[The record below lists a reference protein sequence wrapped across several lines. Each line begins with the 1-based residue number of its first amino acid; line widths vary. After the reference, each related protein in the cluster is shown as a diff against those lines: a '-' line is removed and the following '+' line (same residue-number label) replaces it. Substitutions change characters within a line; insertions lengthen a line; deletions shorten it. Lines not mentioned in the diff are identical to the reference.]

1 MGIRAKVGVGHV
13 CTRLG
18 HVLDECTW
26 TFREVELYKVN
37 SSGIITTGTNIVVG
51 VAVVVVVVRPRRS
64 RLGYHHDSSPLVS
77 RTSVL
82 QEVEQS
88 DPCNATTVGDE
99 RCSRHEIREIGKTK
113 SVWIMAA
120 VQGLQDTRS
129 GR

>member
-26 TFREVELYKVN
+26 TLREVELYKVN
-37 SSGIITTGTNIVVG
+37 SSGIITTGTTIVVG
-51 VAVVVVVVRPRRS
+51 VAVVVVVVVVRPRRS
-64 RLGYHHDSSPLVS
+64 RLGCYHDSSPLVS

-99 RCSRHEIREIGKTK
+99 RCSRHEIREIG
-113 SVWIMAA
+113 
-120 VQGLQDTRS
+120 
-129 GR
+129 